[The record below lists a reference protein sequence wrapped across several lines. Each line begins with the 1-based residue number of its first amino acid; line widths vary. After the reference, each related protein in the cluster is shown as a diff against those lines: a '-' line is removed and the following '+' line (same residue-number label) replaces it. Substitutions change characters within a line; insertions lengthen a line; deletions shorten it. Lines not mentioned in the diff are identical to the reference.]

1 MKQPFTSTQV
11 CEFRTNLLT
20 WFDLHKRDL
29 PWRRTRDPYAIWVSE
44 IMLQQTRVAAVLEH
58 YANWMQKFPTV
69 AALAAST
76 EDEVLAAW
84 SGLGY
89 YRRARFLH
97 KGAKA
102 VVSEHECQ
110 LPKTA
115 TELRQLPG
123 IGAYTSAAIAS
134 IAFGESAAVVDG
146 NVERVLLRQ
155 NGAAENGAPTNGK
168 GRFNLNASGIQKLA
182 TQLIDPQRPGDFNQA
197 MMELGA
203 TVCLPRNP
211 LCLQC
216 PVQASCKTRGEHP
229 TAERKPSVVANIAFT
244 LIQRTRC
251 GADEVLLQQRPTNAT
266 VMSGMWEL
274 PALLQGPTPDD
285 SNPDKPLL
293 VLRHAIMQTNYRVA
307 VMPFPAKTSSLPK
320 AAATQSWI
328 KLADLANLPLTG
340 LTRKTFLR
348 LGMLHRPLS
357 STKERESS
365 RAFDE
370 SLVNRQFWKARQ

>member
-1 MKQPFTSTQV
+1 MKQQHFSTHQTRT
-11 CEFRTNLLT
+11 FRHNLLD

-29 PWRRTRDPYAIWVSE
+29 PWRRTRAPYPIWVSE

-58 YANWMQKFPTV
+58 YANWMQRFPTV
-69 AALAAST
+69 EALAAAS

-102 VVSEHECQ
+102 VVAEHNGK
-110 LPKTA
+110 LPQTA
-115 TELRQLPG
+115 AELRQLSG

-134 IAFGESAAVVDG
+134 IAFGETVAVVDG

-155 NGAAENGAPTNGK
+155 TGMAENGAATNRK
-168 GRFNLNASGIQKLA
+168 AHPSLTAAEIQRLA
-182 TQLIDPQRPGDFNQA
+182 AKLIDPKRPGDFNQA

-216 PVQASCKTRGEHP
+216 PVQQSCKTRGEHP
-229 TAERKPSVVANIAFT
+229 TSERKPSVTAEIAFA
-244 LIQRTRC
+244 LIQRKRRGT
-251 GADEVLLQQRPTNAT
+251 DEVLLQQRPPTET

-274 PALLQGPTPDD
+274 PVLPQNPDAAA

-307 VMPFPAKTSSLPK
+307 VVSLPAKTASLPK
-320 AAATQSWI
+320 APATQSWI
-328 KLADLANLPLTG
+328 KLTDLTTLPLTG
-340 LTRKTFLR
+340 LARKIFLR
-348 LGMLHRPLS
+348 LGMLHRPITHS
-357 STKERESS
+357 QTTGIFPRPS
-365 RAFDE
+365 
-370 SLVNRQFWKARQ
+370 

>member
-1 MKQPFTSTQV
+1 VGLEALGLCPIGRNAIEPTKKQSSNAASTG
-11 CEFRTNLLT
+11 EFRTNLLA
-20 WFDLHKRDL
+20 WFDIHKRDL

-69 AALAAST
+69 KALADAA

-102 VVSEHECQ
+102 VVAEFGGTLPTTAAQ
-110 LPKTA
+110 L
-115 TELRQLPG
+115 RNLPG

-134 IAFGESAAVVDG
+134 IAFGEDTAVVDG

-155 NGAAENGAPTNGK
+155 NGAAENGAARNGK
-168 GRFNLNASGIQKLA
+168 TPATLNAAEIQNLA
-182 TQLIDPQRPGDFNQA
+182 NQLIAPQRPGDFNQA
-197 MMELGA
+197 LMELGA

-229 TAERKPSVVANIAFT
+229 TTRRRPGVKANIAFA
-244 LIQRTRC
+244 LIQRKRR
-251 GADEVLLQQRPTNAT
+251 GVNEVLLVQRPATAT
-266 VMSGMWEL
+266 VMPGMWEL
-274 PALLQGPTPDD
+274 PAVPPDPSPTASSPDHP
-285 SNPDKPLL
+285 SLI
-293 VLRHAIMQTNYRVA
+293 LRHAIMQTNYRVT
-307 VMPFPAKTSSLPK
+307 VIPFPASASSRPKTT
-320 AAATQSWI
+320 ATQSWVP
-328 KLADLANLPLTG
+328 LADLASLPLTG
-340 LTRKTFLR
+340 LARKILLR
-348 LGMLHRPLS
+348 LEMHRPH
-357 STKERESS
+357 
-365 RAFDE
+365 
-370 SLVNRQFWKARQ
+370 